1 MLTSVL
7 LRLTNVCGV
16 NVLFQVGPRLPRQP
30 NGLRPSL
37 DGRSLG
43 LSCGAALR
51 CFIISPGGEGR
62 SFRSPPGAGCGRNFP
77 CIPTSSPRCSKSP
90 LGGWP
95 TVPTGGGAAWFC
107 FIPCCAFCSLESSP
121 PNRKAKRGSRMSTSP
136 ITAKQKMKSPFRKRA
151 SLQNASPSDLKSS
164 PGLYPL
170 TTQRSLPGTPISLK
184 HFPIDLRTSMDG
196 KYKEIAEELFTRS
209 LAESEVRSAPYEFP
223 EASPIEQLEER
234 RHRLERQISQ
244 DVRYEPEILVRA
256 KQDFMKID
264 SATDLEYMKEESDV
278 AVDHAIEK
286 ELILEREFQ
295 RVTICGEEKCGVPFT
310 DLLDAA
316 KCIVKALFIREK
328 YMALSMQG
336 FCKTTARFIRE
347 LGDKPPELQVY
358 EEIPETP
365 VSADAPVHPPVSKT
379 HPYEN
384 LDPSSM
390 PPDMGFGCK
399 MVDGVI
405 HVYKRSNEM
414 QKGTELDLPYTNLQ
428 EYIADMNVLMALII
442 NGPVKS
448 FCYRRLQ
455 YLSSKFQMHILLN
468 EMKELAAQKKVPHRD
483 FYNIR
488 KVDTHIH
495 ASSCMNQKH
504 LLRFIKRAMKKYP
517 GEIVHIENG
526 KGQTL
531 MEVFESMN
539 LTAFDLSVDTLDMHA
554 DRNTFHRFDKF
565 NAKYNPIGE
574 SILREIF
581 IKTDNYI
588 EGKYFGHIIKEVM
601 EDLEESKYQNVEL
614 RLSIYGRSRDEWD
627 KLACWAVTHKVYSD
641 NVRWLV
647 QIPRLFDVYH
657 TKRQLNNFQEMLEN
671 VFLPLFEV
679 TINPRSHPELHLFL
693 QHVVGFD
700 SVDDESKPEHHIFN
714 LDSPLPANWTE
725 EDNPPYSYYLYYM
738 YANMTVLNHL
748 RRMRSFHTFVLRPHC
763 GEAGPIHHL
772 ISGFM
777 LSENISHG
785 LLLRKAPV
793 LQYLYYLAQIG
804 IAMSPL
810 SNNSLFLSYHRNP
823 LPEYLSRGLVV
834 SLSTD
839 DPLQFHFTK
848 EPLMEEYS
856 IAAQVWKLSSCDMCE
871 LARNSVLMSGFSH
884 KVKSYWLGPNYNK
897 QGPEGN
903 DIRRTNLPDIRVA
916 YRYETLCEELLLITQ
931 AVRTEELET
940 IEEEDTLSMAPVP
953 GSR

>member
-1 MLTSVL
+1 MSSNL
-7 LRLTNVCGV
+7 
-16 NVLFQVGPRLPRQP
+16 
-30 NGLRPSL
+30 
-37 DGRSLG
+37 
-43 LSCGAALR
+43 
-51 CFIISPGGEGR
+51 
-62 SFRSPPGAGCGRNFP
+62 PPGTAGAKN
-77 CIPTSSPRCSKSP
+77 KP
-90 LGGWP
+90 L
-95 TVPTGGGAAWFC
+95 
-107 FIPCCAFCSLESSP
+107 
-121 PNRKAKRGSRMSTSP
+121 
-136 ITAKQKMKSPFRKRA
+136 SPFRKRG
-151 SLQNASPSDLKSS
+151 SLQYTASTVDLR
-164 PGLYPL
+164 GARHLL
-170 TTQRSLPGTPISLK
+170 TSQHSLPGIPVALK
-184 HFPIDLRTSMDG
+184 QSIDLRTSMDG
-196 KYKEIAEELFTRS
+196 KYKEIAEELFSRT
-209 LAESEVRSAPYEFP
+209 LAESEMRSAPYEFP
-223 EASPIEQLEER
+223 EDSPIEQLEER

-244 DVRYEPEILVRA
+244 DVKFEPDILLRA
-256 KQDFMKID
+256 KQEFMKTD
-264 SATDLEYMKEESDV
+264 SATDLEYMKEQSYFPDLQDRELV
-278 AVDHAIEK
+278 PEK
-286 ELILEREFQ
+286 EYQ
-295 RVTICGEEKCGVPFT
+295 RVSISGEEKCGVPFT

-316 KCIVKALFIREK
+316 KCVVKALFIRQK
-328 YMALSMQG
+328 YMGLSLQS
-336 FCKTTARFIRE
+336 FCRTTARYLQE
-347 LGDKPPELQVY
+347 LSERPLLDFDICEEEL
-358 EEIPETP
+358 PETTAT
-365 VSADAPVHPPVSKT
+365 ADATVHPPVSKT
-379 HPYEN
+379 HPYDN
-384 LDPSSM
+384 QDPASM
-390 PPDMGFGCK
+390 PPDMGYSCK
-399 MVDGVI
+399 MVDGVM
-405 HVYKRSNEM
+405 HVYTTRNIMEKS
-414 QKGTELDLPYTNLQ
+414 TELDLPYPDLQ
-428 EYIADMNVLMALII
+428 EYIADMNVMMALII

-517 GEIVHIENG
+517 KEIVHVERG
-526 KGQTL
+526 RGQTL

-601 EDLEESKYQNVEL
+601 ADLEESKYQNVEL

-627 KLACWAVTHKVYSD
+627 KLAKWAVKHRVYSN

-647 QIPRLFDVYH
+647 QVPRLFDVYH
-657 TKRQLNNFQEMLEN
+657 TKKQLCNFQEMLEN
-671 VFLPLFEV
+671 IFTPLFEV
-679 TINPRSHPELHLFL
+679 TVNPGSHPELHLFL

-700 SVDDESKPEHHIFN
+700 SVDDESKPEQHIFN
-714 LDSPLPANWTE
+714 LDSPLPVNWTE

-748 RRMRSFHTFVLRPHC
+748 RKQRGFHTLVLRPHC

-772 ISGFM
+772 VSGFM

-793 LQYLYYLAQIG
+793 LQYVYYLAQIG

-823 LPEYLSRGLVV
+823 LPEYLSRGLMV

-884 KVKSYWLGPNYNK
+884 KVKRSWLGPNYIK
-897 QGPEGN
+897 EGQESN
-903 DIRRTNLPDIRVA
+903 DIRRTNVPDIRVA
-916 YRYETLCEELLLITQ
+916 YRYETMCEELNLITQ
-931 AVRTEELET
+931 AIRTDELET
-940 IEEEDTLSMAPVP
+940 IEEE
-953 GSR
+953 GSLCMGAVQGEK